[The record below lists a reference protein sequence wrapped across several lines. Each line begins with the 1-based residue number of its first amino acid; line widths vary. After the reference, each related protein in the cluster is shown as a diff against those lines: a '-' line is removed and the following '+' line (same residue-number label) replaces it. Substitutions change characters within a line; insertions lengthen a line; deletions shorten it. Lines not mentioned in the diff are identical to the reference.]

1 MKPGDLVGIRESFR
15 GSRIIFNDEG
25 GWAGDFLAGVGLV
38 VELND
43 NFRIGKSGSLRDA
56 TGSYAKII
64 TGDKIGWFRT
74 ELLEVIR

>member
-25 GWAGDFLAGVGLV
+25 GWAGDFLVGVGLV
-38 VELND
+38 VKLND
-43 NFRIGKSGSLRDA
+43 NFRTGKYGSLC
-56 TGSYAKII
+56 SYAKII

-74 ELLEVIR
+74 EFLEVIR